1 MLRACQLSSTGG
13 IRLSG
18 RPSDEEGLMN
28 QRAAPYVLTPD
39 QAGAADTGGLLTV
52 SEGVLGPRTPGPPL
66 HLHEDSDECF
76 YVVEGRL
83 LLQVGED
90 RHDLGPGCFAWAPRQ
105 VPHTFANVSASPV
118 RLLGIAVPGGIEELF
133 AEQAAYFARLQGPP
147 DLAELAAIGARH
159 GGRLLGPPISVDAGA
174 AANRP

>member
-1 MLRACQLSSTGG
+1 
-13 IRLSG
+13 
-18 RPSDEEGLMN
+18 MN

-39 QAGAADTGGLLTV
+39 QARSHPGTFPPVKAEAADTGGLLTV
-52 SEGVLGPRTPGPPL
+52 SEGVLGPGTPGPPL

-90 RHDLGPGCFAWAPRQ
+90 RHELGPGCFAWVPRQ

-133 AEQAAYFARLQGPP
+133 AEQSAYFARLQGPP

-159 GGRLLGPPISVDAGA
+159 RGRLLGPPISVDAEA

>member
-1 MLRACQLSSTGG
+1 
-13 IRLSG
+13 
-18 RPSDEEGLMN
+18 MN

-39 QAGAADTGGLLTV
+39 QARSHPGTFPPVKAGAADTGGLLTV
-52 SEGVLGPRTPGPPL
+52 TEGVLGPGTPGPPL

-90 RHDLGPGCFAWAPRQ
+90 RHEVGPGCFAWVPRQ
-105 VPHTFANVSASPV
+105 VPHTFANVSAGPV

-159 GGRLLGPPISVDAGA
+159 RGRLLGPPIGVHAEA
-174 AANRP
+174 PANRR